1 MELDD
6 KVHELKLGRSFD
18 HNAPVAFHSVRYDFK
33 PASVDTTQKSIVEI
47 GQGNSVT
54 VSVPHVE
61 GAGTTHTV
69 YKGNKRPSQKECV
82 LIIDHTTGE
91 MTLEKLA
98 NTIQLKKTRQEGS
111 SRVQQMARPV
121 TPVEMHKHKG
131 KKKVQKH
138 APPPPEPNQSQSS
151 PPPKNKLLQ
160 NPHLAD
166 AEKEPYS
173 PGDML
178 MSASSGDSG
187 NSSSSDSDMDLDD
200 NSASEKAPPH
210 PVRPAPTNGIHS
222 MLSEDLQLSESGSDS
237 D

>member
-1 MELDD
+1 MDLDE
-6 KVHELKLGRSFD
+6 KVHELKLGGSFD

-33 PASVDTTQKSIVEI
+33 PASVDTSQNSIVEI

-69 YKGNKRPSQKECV
+69 YKGNKRPCQKECV

-91 MTLEKLA
+91 MTLEKLT
-98 NTIQLKKTRQEGS
+98 NTIQLKKTRLEGS

-121 TPVEMHKHKG
+121 TPVEVHHKHNS
-131 KKKVQKH
+131 KKKTKKE
-138 APPPPEPNQSQSS
+138 APPPQEPNPSQSS

-160 NPHLAD
+160 NCHMAD

-200 NSASEKAPPH
+200 NSASEKAPPTQQ
-210 PVRPAPTNGIHS
+210 PATNGVHS